1 MGSGHFHAKPY
12 LRASYHAG
20 HSVNVPDRLQ
30 SALSA
35 HYRVERELGSGGMA
49 TVYLAH
55 DIKHD
60 RDVAIK
66 VLHPELAAA
75 LGGERFLGEIKTTAK
90 LQHPHIL
97 PLLDSGEADG
107 LLYYVMPYVEGETL
121 RARLDRERQL
131 PIGDAIRIAREV
143 ADALGTAHAQGIVHR
158 DIKPENILLQGDH
171 ALVADFGIALA
182 VHQAG
187 GARVTQ
193 TGLSLGTPQYMSPE
207 QAMGEKVIDARA
219 DIYALGA
226 VTYEMLV
233 GEPPFT
239 GPSVQAIVARL
250 MKEDPRSIVDQRKA
264 VSDGVEYAVMRAL
277 EKLPADRF
285 ATAQEF
291 AQALTE
297 SGGADS
303 TITSSSRAAR
313 AARGVGARTLRR
325 RKALV
330 PLAAALLVGGVL
342 AGTAAWSAA
351 SRHNE
356 NRTISFTIDAP
367 ISGGVRQLTGEAR
380 ITPDGRT
387 VGFISSSDT
396 SAILYLRSLNDVD
409 AHPMPGTD
417 GVFSYAFAPD
427 GKRVAVMIGDGKLQ
441 IVPLGGGAS
450 VTVGQFARFW
460 SGVAWADNTT
470 IVVGGQPSGAGLWM
484 VSTTGGAPRQV
495 FKAKPTFAHGN
506 PFVADDGETV
516 FFLDWGPGFT
526 EDDYLAIGSLK
537 TGTFETSKLLA
548 QGIVGVVDDRVLYN
562 TAGGSLMAVR
572 FDRRSHHIIG
582 DPERLID
589 GLTKVNGF
597 TAFLSATGTLVY
609 QRGQLTDRLVLVDS
623 TGAHPL
629 SGDNRTLLAPGPYY
643 GAVRYSPDGRR
654 IAVNV
659 VEQRSDTTTADIWT
673 FDVATQT
680 FSPLTVRGDA
690 IDPEWTPDGRRIIF
704 FNWFEHKPRIFWQAA
719 DGSDSAESL
728 VLLPDGRSIST
739 VSATPDGRGVVY
751 CAGSGISGADK
762 AAYYVSFGARVSE
775 KLLDTDA
782 GVFSCYARVS
792 PDGRWL
798 AYVLQSGPQTQVYVR
813 PFRSVGGRV
822 QVSTDGG
829 DFPLWSRDGN
839 KLYYRAAAGSL
850 TAATVRAD
858 GTSLTVSK
866 RERMPG
872 THGIILYDIAPDGK
886 RVLITQP
893 SDTYR
898 QIVVTTNW
906 VSTLRA
912 RLR

>member
-1 MGSGHFHAKPY
+1 
-12 LRASYHAG
+12 
-20 HSVNVPDRLQ
+20 VNVPDRLQ
-30 SALSA
+30 SALSTN
-35 HYRVERELGSGGMA
+35 YRVERELGSGGMA

-60 RDVAIK
+60 RNVAIK

-75 LGGERFLGEIKTTAK
+75 LGGERFLSEIKTTAK

-107 LLYYVMPYVEGETL
+107 LLYYVMPYIEGETL
-121 RARLDRERQL
+121 RGRLERERQL
-131 PIGDAIRIAREV
+131 PIVDALRIAREV
-143 ADALGTAHAQGIVHR
+143 ADALGAAHSHGIVHR

-250 MKEDPRSIVDQRKA
+250 MSEDPRSIVSQRKA
-264 VSDGVEYAVMRAL
+264 VSENVEYAVMRAL
-277 EKLPADRF
+277 EKIPADRF
-285 ATAQEF
+285 ATTHEF
-291 AQALTE
+291 VQALAE
-297 SGGADS
+297 SGGRDS

-313 AARGVGARTLRR
+313 GAGAHTQRR
-325 RKALV
+325 RKTLV
-330 PLAAALLVGGVL
+330 PLGAALLLGGLL
-342 AGTAAWSAA
+342 AGTAAWTAA

-356 NRTISFTIDAP
+356 NRDISFTIDAP
-367 ISGGVRQLTGEAR
+367 ISAGIRQLIDFAR

-387 VGFISSSDT
+387 VGFIAYSDT
-396 SAILYLRSLNDVD
+396 SAMLYLRSLNDVE
-409 AHPMPGTD
+409 AHPLSGTD
-417 GVFSYAFAPD
+417 GIFMYDFAPD
-427 GKRVAVMIGDGKLQ
+427 GKRVAVMESDGKLR
-441 IVPLGGGAS
+441 IVALEGGAS
-450 VTVGQFARFW
+450 VAVGQFTRVW
-460 SGVAWADNTT
+460 SGIAWADNTT
-470 IVVGGQPSGAGLWM
+470 IVVGGQPSGPGLWL

-495 FKAKPTFAHGN
+495 FKAKPSFIHGN
-506 PFVADDGETV
+506 PFVAGDGETV

-572 FDRRSHHIIG
+572 FDRRSHRITG
-582 DPERLID
+582 EPERLID

-597 TAFLSATGTLVY
+597 TAYLSATGTLVY
-609 QRGQLTDRLVLVDS
+609 QRGQLTDRLALADS
-623 TGAHPL
+623 TGEHPM
-629 SGDNRTLLAPGPYY
+629 SGDERALVAPGPYY
-643 GAVRYSPDGRR
+643 GTARYSPDGRR

-659 VEQRSDTTTADIWT
+659 VEQRSDTTTSDIWM
-673 FDVATQT
+673 FDVTTQT
-680 FSPLTVRGDA
+680 FSRLTTRGDV
-690 IDPEWTPDGRRIIF
+690 ISPEWTSDGRRILFIRW
-704 FNWFEHKPRIFWQAA
+704 FNRKSGVFWQAA

-728 VLLPDGRSIST
+728 VQVPDGQSIITAS
-739 VSATPDGRGVVY
+739 VTPDGRGFVY
-751 CAGSGISGADK
+751 CAGSPTGADES
-762 AAYYVSFGARVSE
+762 AYYVSFGSRVSE
-775 KLLDTDA
+775 KLLDTDP
-782 GVFSCYARVS
+782 GESSCFARAS

-798 AYVLQSGPQTQVYVR
+798 AYVLQSGSQTEVYVR
-813 PFRSVGGRV
+813 PFRSSGGRV
-822 QVSTDGG
+822 QISTGGG
-829 DFPLWSRDGN
+829 DLPLWSRDGS
-839 KLYYRAAAGSL
+839 KLYYRSAGRML

-858 GTSLTVSK
+858 GASLTVSK
-866 RERMPG
+866 REHVPG
-872 THGIILYDIAPDGK
+872 AHGIVLYDVAPDGK
-886 RVLITQP
+886 RILVTQS

-898 QIVVTTNW
+898 QIVVSTNW